1 MKFMN
6 VFLKFTGHAD
16 YVAYRNGMLDE
27 AENFLNEGKL
37 EEYKAKKEDVETFDN
52 EYKDFVQ
59 QQAEMTALR
68 GAAVV
73 PQGVTDTMSAPDG
86 SMAAVSFENENADD
100 KEYRMAFMN
109 YVLKGEAIPAQFKN
123 QSEVTSSGDVG
134 AVIPNTIIERIVEKM
149 ELVGTILNKVTRTFY
164 KGGVT
169 VPTSV
174 AKPVATWTT
183 EHGTSDK
190 QKKALGSI
198 TFNYFKL
205 RCVVAVGIAT
215 DTMTLEIFEQTLSKN
230 VADAMVK
237 ALEEAIIKGDG
248 LNEPKGILTESAQE
262 DQVVSLK
269 KGAAITYKNLCAME
283 AALPEA
289 YENGAEWYM
298 SKNTFY
304 NQIVGMT
311 DSNGQPIART
321 NVGIDGRPEHTILGR
336 KVNFCQYVPSWTA
349 SVEEDITIAF
359 IFNMEDYMLNT
370 NLNVTAKKYEDH
382 DTDDQMTK
390 AIMLAD
396 GKVIDTNSLTIMQ
409 VKNA

>member
-109 YVLKGEAIPAQFKN
+109 YVLKGETIPAQFKN

-198 TFNYFKL
+198 TFYYFKL
-205 RCVVAVGIAT
+205 
-215 DTMTLEIFEQTLSKN
+215 
-230 VADAMVK
+230 
-237 ALEEAIIKGDG
+237 
-248 LNEPKGILTESAQE
+248 
-262 DQVVSLK
+262 
-269 KGAAITYKNLCAME
+269 
-283 AALPEA
+283 
-289 YENGAEWYM
+289 
-298 SKNTFY
+298 
-304 NQIVGMT
+304 
-311 DSNGQPIART
+311 
-321 NVGIDGRPEHTILGR
+321 
-336 KVNFCQYVPSWTA
+336 
-349 SVEEDITIAF
+349 
-359 IFNMEDYMLNT
+359 
-370 NLNVTAKKYEDH
+370 
-382 DTDDQMTK
+382 
-390 AIMLAD
+390 
-396 GKVIDTNSLTIMQ
+396 
-409 VKNA
+409 